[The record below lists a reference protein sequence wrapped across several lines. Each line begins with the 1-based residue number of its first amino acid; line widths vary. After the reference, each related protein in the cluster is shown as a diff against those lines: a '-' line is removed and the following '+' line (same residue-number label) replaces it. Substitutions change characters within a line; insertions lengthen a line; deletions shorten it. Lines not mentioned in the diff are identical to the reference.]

1 MSNQQ
6 NKKADSEMIS
16 RQAFFNEAATT
27 WDKHFYTPK
36 LTDFLAQI
44 VPTFNLLQGQKILD
58 VGTGTGVLIPFLLK
72 AVGPSGH
79 VTAVD
84 YAEKMVEICKTKNA
98 QHPNVNVMVQ
108 QVENLQFFPESFDAI
123 TCFGLFPHLEN
134 KEKALL
140 EMNRVLKPGGRLII
154 AHALSSAE
162 IKSHHHNASPAVAH
176 DLLPEEARM
185 KELLVNAGFAK
196 VYIIDKSGCY
206 LCLADK
212 SS

>member
-1 MSNQQ
+1 MSNQS
-6 NKKADSEMIS
+6 NEKTDVEMAS
-16 RQAFFNEAATT
+16 RKAFFNEAAIT
-27 WDKHFYTPK
+27 WDKHFYTSQ

-44 VPTFNLLQGQKILD
+44 VPTFKLMQGQKILD

-84 YAEKMVEICKTKNA
+84 FAEKMVEICKTKNI
-98 QHPNVNVMVQ
+98 QHPNVNVIVQ
-108 QVENLQFFPESFDAI
+108 QVENLQFSSESFDAI

-140 EMNRVLKPGGRLII
+140 EMNRVLKGGGRLII

-185 KELLVNAGFAK
+185 KELLANAGFAK
-196 VYIIDKSGCY
+196 VHIVDKSGCY

>member
-1 MSNQQ
+1 MSNPS
-6 NKKADSEMIS
+6 NKKTDVEMAS
-16 RQAFFNEAATT
+16 RKAFFNEAAIT
-27 WDKHFYTPK
+27 WDKHFYTSQ

-44 VPTFNLLQGQKILD
+44 VPTFKLMQGQKILD

-84 YAEKMVEICKTKNA
+84 FAEKMVEICKTKNI
-98 QHPNVNVMVQ
+98 QHPNVNVIVQ
-108 QVENLQFFPESFDAI
+108 QVENLQFSSESFDVI

-140 EMNRVLKPGGRLII
+140 EMNRVLKGGGRLII

-185 KELLVNAGFAK
+185 KELLANAGFAK
-196 VYIIDKSGCY
+196 VHIVDKSGCY

>member
-1 MSNQQ
+1 MSNPS
-6 NKKADSEMIS
+6 NEKTDVEMAS
-16 RQAFFNEAATT
+16 RKAFFNQAASS
-27 WDKHFYTPK
+27 WDNNIYTPK
-36 LTDFLAQI
+36 LLGFLAQI
-44 VPTFNLLQGQKILD
+44 VPKFNLTVGQKILD
-58 VGTGTGVLIPFLLK
+58 VGTGTGLLIPFLLN

-84 YAEKMVEICKTKNA
+84 FAEKMVEICKTKNI
-98 QHPNVNVMVQ
+98 QHPNVNVIVQ
-108 QVENLQFFPESFDAI
+108 QVENLQFSSESFDAI

-140 EMNRVLKPGGRLII
+140 EMNRVLKGGGRLII

-185 KELLVNAGFAK
+185 KELLANAGFAK
-196 VYIIDKSGCY
+196 VHIVDKSGCY

>member
-1 MSNQQ
+1 MSNQS
-6 NKKADSEMIS
+6 NEKTDVEMASRKA
-16 RQAFFNEAATT
+16 FYNEAAIT
-27 WDKHFYTPK
+27 WDKHFYTSQ

-44 VPTFNLLQGQKILD
+44 VPTFKLMQGQKILD

-84 YAEKMVEICKTKNA
+84 FAEKMVEICKTKNI
-98 QHPNVNVMVQ
+98 QHPNVNVIVQ
-108 QVENLQFFPESFDAI
+108 QVENLQFSSESFDAI

-140 EMNRVLKPGGRLII
+140 EMNRVLKGGGRLII

-185 KELLVNAGFAK
+185 KELLANAGFAK
-196 VYIIDKSGCY
+196 VHIVDKSGCY

>member
-1 MSNQQ
+1 MSNQS
-6 NKKADSEMIS
+6 NEKTDVEMAS
-16 RQAFFNEAATT
+16 RKAFFNEAAIT
-27 WDKHFYTPK
+27 WDKHFYTSQ

-44 VPTFNLLQGQKILD
+44 VPTFKLMQGQKILD

-84 YAEKMVEICKTKNA
+84 FAEKMVEICKTKNI
-98 QHPNVNVMVQ
+98 QHPNVNVIVQ
-108 QVENLQFFPESFDAI
+108 QVENLQFSSESFDVI

-140 EMNRVLKPGGRLII
+140 EMNRVLKGGGRLII

-185 KELLVNAGFAK
+185 KELLANAGFAK
-196 VYIIDKSGCY
+196 VHIVDKSGCY